1 MKIIRFLNWPHPIS
15 RWFFFWPGMRWK
27 RDSVAFSGFF
37 SLMSEI
43 NFTVAFSNFRIWLS
57 AKWYENIITG
67 YTNIV
72 LAHLGQKISRFNYH
86 FKATDSKWGKKRH
99 DIQIYNKKW
108 RSYVKTKGKK
118 IKYWWCL
125 GAKRKLDNYF
135 LIGTFILMISKA
147 QLDHWRYPSEIK
159 LIISSYLRDINNAV
173 RWIQNTSLFLTLLT
187 YKFTTKSGEVM
198 LRLRVRK
205 LNIDGVWARKEN

>member
-1 MKIIRFLNWPHPIS
+1 MGFNTFDGGVCIECDAYNWGKVENRTFIRRRVGDWKFLCHLRDIRHRVQVTLKIIRFLNRPHPIS
-15 RWFFFWPGMRWK
+15 EWFFFVCLFWPGKRKK

-43 NFTVAFSNFRIWLS
+43 NFYMAFSNFRIWLS
-57 AKWYENIITG
+57 AKWYENIITA

-72 LAHLGQKISRFNYH
+72 LAHLGTKISRFNYH

-99 DIQIYNKKW
+99 DIQIYNKRW
-108 RSYVKTKGKK
+108 RSYFKTKGKK

-135 LIGTFILMISKA
+135 SIWYLHFI
-147 QLDHWRYPSEIK
+147 D
-159 LIISSYLRDINNAV
+159 
-173 RWIQNTSLFLTLLT
+173 
-187 YKFTTKSGEVM
+187 
-198 LRLRVRK
+198 
-205 LNIDGVWARKEN
+205 